1 MCHDLACTHTVQTIT
16 TFMRHPNG
24 IPIYSEHRSRAM
36 TMRLTS
42 KSRRANPLERPNRPI
57 RSPKHALR
65 HAQHGPVGGAGS
77 AASSGRNNARTNASR
92 PAIDLCVDVR
102 RPVRLAAAAFVVGWH
117 GGGGGAD
124 AVVAPAGHIGQQTA
138 SIGGDRRR
146 KAQWAKAS
154 GRKARLWVE
163 GRLQGGPRTS
173 RAADKVSEVAKI
185 MGKSNA
191 VE

>member
-1 MCHDLACTHTVQTIT
+1 
-16 TFMRHPNG
+16 
-24 IPIYSEHRSRAM
+24 M

-191 VE
+191 VEWSTCKGGQRSAKAAPVLAPCG